1 MAIDNTRLGA
11 LLADAR
17 FPEQLTTQIFAAVIA
32 RDYAPHHAMP
42 IAGLSIESYRRLLK
56 HHFPYL
62 GDALP
67 PQIAPVPPRGVDEF
81 TDTLALLLA
90 NQDEHSAENTWLA
103 HAIATASLA
112 PVPLWQALG
121 LPGKPALSGLI
132 QRHFRT
138 LYKRNPDNLPWKRV
152 FYRELARAAG
162 VGTCAISRC
171 ADCAHVERCRAMDDP
186 APPTSPPLAA

>member
-1 MAIDNTRLGA
+1 MAIDHTRLST

-17 FPEQLTTQIFAAVIA
+17 FPEQLTTQIFAAVMA
-32 RDYAPHHAMP
+32 RDYAKHHPMP
-42 IAGLSIESYRRLLK
+42 IAGLSVESYRRLLH

-62 GDALP
+62 GDNLP
-67 PQIAPVPPRGVDEF
+67 PQLAPADPQGVDEF
-81 TDTLALLLA
+81 ADTLALLLA
-90 NQDEHSAENTWLA
+90 NQDERTAENAWLA

-162 VGTCAISRC
+162 VSTCAVTRC
-171 ADCAHVERCRAMDDP
+171 AECVYVERCRAMDEP